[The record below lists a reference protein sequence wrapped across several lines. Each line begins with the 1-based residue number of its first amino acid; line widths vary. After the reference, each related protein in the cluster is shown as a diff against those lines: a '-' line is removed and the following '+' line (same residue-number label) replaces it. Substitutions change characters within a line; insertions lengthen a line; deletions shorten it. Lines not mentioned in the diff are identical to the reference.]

1 MAGSATRQTL
11 TGAFVLGSSILAL
24 AALVF
29 FGNASMFSRTVKAV
43 IVFQD
48 SISGLSIGAPVTFRG
63 VRVGEVTKISLRF
76 DPIQKRAYIPV
87 QVSLDPNQV
96 HVINT
101 NGQSGEIKLNSLI
114 AHGLR
119 AEQNLQSFVTGQT
132 NINLNFFPGSPDIL
146 HPQVVRNE
154 IEIPTH
160 VSAIQQLK
168 ETLQA
173 IPLKQLAANANDTLI
188 SIHDL
193 AQKLDADI
201 PVLVKSTLAS
211 VDESRKTFAET
222 SAAISNLQQHLDV
235 TLSHI
240 DTLMTTGNDE
250 IKQRGSQLQLLLAS
264 AVKTS
269 DEAYKSLHDAQSIL
283 SPRSND
289 RANLDATLRDIA
301 AAAGALRG
309 FATDVERNPQ
319 LLLTGR
325 RQ

>member
-29 FGNASMFSRTVKAV
+29 FGNASLFSRSVKAV

-146 HPQVVRNE
+146 HPQVVQNE
-154 IEIPTH
+154 VEIPTH
-160 VSAIQQLK
+160 ASAIQQLK

-173 IPLKQLAANANDTLI
+173 IPLKQLAANANETLI

-193 AQKLDADI
+193 AQKLDEDI

>member
-29 FGNASMFSRTVKAV
+29 FGNASLFSRSVKAV

-146 HPQVVRNE
+146 HPQVVQNE
-154 IEIPTH
+154 VEIPTH
-160 VSAIQQLK
+160 ASAIQQLK

-173 IPLKQLAANANDTLI
+173 IPLKQLAANANETLI

-193 AQKLDADI
+193 AQKLDEDI

-240 DTLMTTGNDE
+240 DTLMMTGNDE

>member
-29 FGNASMFSRTVKAV
+29 FGNASLFSRSVKAV

-146 HPQVVRNE
+146 HPQVVQNE
-154 IEIPTH
+154 VEIPTH
-160 VSAIQQLK
+160 ASAIQQLK

-173 IPLKQLAANANDTLI
+173 IPLKQLAANANETLI

-193 AQKLDADI
+193 SQKLDEDI